1 MRRPSGELPWTDEET
16 RGLKSHADVIA
27 ELRSRV
33 EQWTATPD
41 EQERFTTAV
50 FALDKA
56 VKDKERPVGD
66 VIVCVDKEGK
76 EVLFDLAEIRRQW
89 VQFYETHDLAG
100 ILKDDQGQDTLPADI
115 RLTPEQVDLLKA
127 KAKEGFTLM
136 ILFPAGVE
144 GHLQSLKE
152 NLTDGLAQ
160 DASNNPIPTFL
171 SYNVKPNFPNQIQT
185 TDPRRLGK
193 AYLLMTNPDA
203 ALHPG
208 TKDKSADEI
217 IRTFADPAVNVSG
230 LTLADYLIEER
241 RHFDETGQHLVDF
254 SKNEWTWLLASR
266 DAASRVLGADWN
278 PNNRQVGVGS
288 SSPGDRDP
296 GLGARSSVVL
306 ALES

>member
-27 ELRSRV
+27 ALRSRV
-33 EQWTATPD
+33 ENDTATPE
-41 EQERFTTAV
+41 EQKRFAKAV
-50 FALDKA
+50 FALENA
-56 VKDKERPVGD
+56 IQDKERPAGG
-66 VIVCVDKEGK
+66 VIVAENKEGK

-89 VQFYETHDLAG
+89 VQFYETHHLAG
-100 ILKDDQGQDTLPADI
+100 ILKDKQGHDTLPADI
-115 RLTPEQVDLLKA
+115 KLTPEQVDLLKA
-127 KAKEGFTLM
+127 KAKEGYTRM
-136 ILFPAGVE
+136 ILVPAGVE

-160 DASNNPIPTFL
+160 DASNNPIPTYL
-171 SYNVKPNFPNQIQT
+171 SDNVKPSFPNQITT

-208 TKDKSADEI
+208 TKGQSADEI

-230 LTLADYLIEER
+230 LTLADFLIEER
-241 RHFDETGQHLVDF
+241 QHFDETGQHLVDWG
-254 SKNEWTWLLASR
+254 KNEWTWLLSSR
-266 DAASRVLGADWN
+266 DAASRVLDAVW
-278 PNNRQVGVGS
+278 
-288 SSPGDRDP
+288 SPDDHRVRVVSRSPEDRHP
-296 GLGARSSVVL
+296 YLGARSSVVL

>member
-33 EQWTATPD
+33 EQGTATPD

-89 VQFYETHDLAG
+89 VQFYDTHGLSE
-100 ILKDDQGQDTLPADI
+100 ILKDTQGHDTLPADI

-127 KAKEGFTLM
+127 KAKEGYTRM
-136 ILFPAGVE
+136 ILVPAGVE

-160 DASNNPIPTFL
+160 DASNNPIPTYL
-171 SYNVKPNFPNQIQT
+171 SDNVKPSFPNQITT

>member
-27 ELRSRV
+27 ALRSRV
-33 EQWTATPD
+33 EQGTATPD

-89 VQFYETHDLAG
+89 VQFYDTHGLSE
-100 ILKDDQGQDTLPADI
+100 ILKDKQGHDTLPADI
-115 RLTPEQVDLLKA
+115 KLTPEQVDIIKE
-127 KAKEGFTLM
+127 KAKEGFTRMVLV
-136 ILFPAGVE
+136 PAGIE
-144 GHLQSLKE
+144 QHLEELKI
-152 NLTDGLAQ
+152 NLTDGLEK
-160 DASNNPIPTFL
+160 DDNNNPIPTYL
-171 SYNVKPNFPNQIQT
+171 SDNVKPSFPNQITT

-203 ALHPG
+203 ALYPG
-208 TKDKSADEI
+208 TKGQSADEI

-230 LTLADYLIEER
+230 LTLADFLIEER
-241 RHFDETGQHLVDF
+241 QHFDETGQHLVDWG
-254 SKNEWTWLLASR
+254 KNEWTWFLSSR
-266 DAASRVLGADWN
+266 DAAARVLHAGWD
-278 PNNRQVGVGS
+278 PNYRRVKVNS
-288 SSPGDRDP
+288 SSPEDRYP